1 MIVAVTGHRPER
13 LKGQE
18 EMIKKWAKDQ
28 LIALQPESVYI
39 GMARGT
45 DQLIGGVAKNLGI
58 PLICCYPFPR
68 ESYSPT
74 EQWLMDGEEVLYL
87 TPSYS
92 KKAYLVRDE
101 YMVDCADALLCVWDG
116 IPQGGAYYTRR
127 YAAAQHKEIVDYG
140 GLRK

>member
-18 EMIKKWAKDQ
+18 EMIKKWAEDQ

-58 PLICCYPFPR
+58 PLICCYPFPK
-68 ESYSPT
+68 ENYSST

-87 TPSYS
+87 TPAYS

-116 IPQGGAYYTRR
+116 IPQGGTYYTRR